1 MRRLAISALAV
12 GVSGV
17 LVAGT
22 AVAAEVKTSVSL
34 KNPQFGVYTGK
45 VSAEN
50 PCAVNRRVEV
60 WHDTNGNGQV
70 DGDPPDFKI
79 GETKSRRKGKY
90 RIQGNQAPA
99 GDNLIV
105 VVRSKE
111 SGRDDCRGA
120 VGEAKAE
127 AHVE

>member
-1 MRRLAISALAV
+1 MRRLAISALAAC
-12 GVSGV
+12 VSGA

-22 AVAAEVKTSVSL
+22 VVAAEVDTSVSL

-45 VSAEN
+45 VSAEK
-50 PCAVNRRVEV
+50 PCAVNRSVEV

-70 DGDPPDFKI
+70 DGAPPDFKI
-79 GETKSRRKGKY
+79 GQTKSKRKGKY

-120 VGEAKAE
+120 VGEAKAQE
-127 AHVE
+127 NVE